1 MVALIIGREFA
12 VTALRSLAYTK
23 GITIPASPLG
33 KSRLASRVAAVLRRV
48 LGWRPL
54 PWLAPIGHIAL
65 WVVMLAAVVSAVDY
79 YRRFQRLLNAKVA
92 DVNIARERK
101 AG

>member
-1 MVALIIGREFA
+1 
-12 VTALRSLAYTK
+12 VTASLLL
-23 GITIPASPLG
+23 I
-33 KSRLASRVAAVLRRV
+33 
-48 LGWRPL
+48 LGWRPR
-54 PWLAPIGHIAL
+54 PWLAPIGHAAL

-92 DVNIARERK
+92 DVNIARQRK